1 MFFYLTFRVLVTK
14 KIQVANGSLT
24 PVSGKNNVSV
34 TPNITLSSVLHVPN
48 MSCNLLSIS
57 KLTKSQN
64 YSVTF
69 FSTHCVFEDLTTAKV
84 IGSAKEREGLYY
96 LVTKE

>member
-1 MFFYLTFRVLVTK
+1 MFFYLTFHVLVTK

-34 TPNITLSSVLHVPN
+34 TPKITLSSVLHVLN

-69 FSTHCVFEDLTTAKV
+69 FSTHCVFEDLTTGKV